1 MDFGRT
7 AADYGRFRVGF
18 PEGFFARLAE
28 WGIGLAGQRIVDLG
42 TGTGVLARE
51 FAAAGCVVTGVDVAR
66 ELLDDAA
73 THGPEVTYRLA
84 SADDTGLPGD
94 AWDAVTAAQCWHWF
108 DRPKVIAEVRR
119 LLVDGGSLVI
129 CGRDYPLEPG
139 SLGALS
145 EELVLRHNPDWGAV
159 GNLADEPM
167 WTEELRANGFGAVR
181 TFEFTVDVPFTHEAW
196 RGRMRSSNGVGASMS
211 PDQVAAFDAEL
222 ARLLAER
229 FPEPLFVPHRV
240 WAIGSTKEPG
250 AGQADAGA

>member
-28 WGIGLAGQRIVDLG
+28 WGIGLTGQRVVDLG

-51 FAAAGCVVTGVDVAR
+51 FASAGCLVTGVDVAQ

-84 SADDTGLPGD
+84 PAEDTGLPGD
-94 AWDAVTAAQCWHWF
+94 AWDVVTAAQCWHWF
-108 DRPKVIAEVRR
+108 DRPRGIAEVRR
-119 LLVDGGSLVI
+119 LLVDGGRLVI

-145 EELVLRHNPDWGAV
+145 EELVLRYNTNWGAA
-159 GNLADEPM
+159 GSLTDEPT
-167 WTEELRANGFGAVR
+167 WSQELRDNGFDEVR
-181 TFEFTVDVPFTHEAW
+181 SFEFIVDVAFTHEEW
-196 RGRMRSSNGVGASMS
+196 RGRMRSSNGVGPSMS
-211 PDQVAAFDAEL
+211 LENVAAFDADL

-240 WAIGSTKEPG
+240 WAIVSTGQTGELG
-250 AGQADAGA
+250 AAEAE